1 MKANYSSR
9 GYQVYGDLDN
19 VKKDLGT
26 LKGILD
32 RQGSDIVLE
41 AIAEQIGHCKLKFNL
56 SSAELAAIVS
66 SIKLSLDDLIGERT
80 REHL

>member
-1 MKANYSSR
+1 MKANYSTR

-26 LKGILD
+26 LKDILD

-80 REHL
+80 

>member
-1 MKANYSSR
+1 MKANYSAR
-9 GYQVYGDLDN
+9 GYQVYGELDN

-26 LKGILD
+26 LKDILD

-56 SSAELAAIVS
+56 SSADLAAIVS

-80 REHL
+80 

>member
-1 MKANYSSR
+1 MKANYSAR
-9 GYQVYGDLDN
+9 GYQMYGDLDN

-26 LKGILD
+26 LKDILD

-80 REHL
+80 

>member
-1 MKANYSSR
+1 MKANYSAR

-19 VKKDLGT
+19 AKKDLGT
-26 LKGILD
+26 LKDILD

-56 SSAELAAIVS
+56 SSADLAAIVS

-80 REHL
+80 

>member
-1 MKANYSSR
+1 MKANYSAR

-26 LKGILD
+26 LKDILD

-56 SSAELAAIVS
+56 SSADLAAIVS

-80 REHL
+80 

>member
-1 MKANYSSR
+1 MKANYSVR
-9 GYQVYGDLDN
+9 GYQIYGDSDN

-26 LKGILD
+26 LKDILD

-56 SSAELAAIVS
+56 SSADLAAIVS

-80 REHL
+80 